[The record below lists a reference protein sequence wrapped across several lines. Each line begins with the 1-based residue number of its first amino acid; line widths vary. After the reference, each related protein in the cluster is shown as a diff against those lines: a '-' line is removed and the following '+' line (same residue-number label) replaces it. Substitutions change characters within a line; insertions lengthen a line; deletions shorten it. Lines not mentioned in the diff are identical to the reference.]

1 MTAKRSNHTRIFKL
15 IDWFT
20 ALLAWLIFF
29 VFRKSYVDQ
38 YPFEFSQLISDNNF
52 ILGLLILPIIWLL
65 WYGFTG
71 QYHKAYRQ
79 SRLKTIF
86 RSFWQSLLGVLA
98 IFFILLLDDKVSS
111 YKNYYATFSF
121 LLITHFALTVIARVI
136 ILTIIKDRMAKG
148 EILVNALIV
157 GSSFK
162 AHQFFEEFKS
172 NPLVYGYHIKGLVTL
187 KGEIK
192 QSKEAL
198 PVLGNINDLEQI
210 CNDLEIEDVIIAV
223 EQKEH
228 TFINRIIISLSLQKV
243 FIRII
248 PDLYDI
254 LAGSVSMS
262 EVVGA
267 PLIDIYPDAMQP
279 WQQNTK
285 RLLDILVSIFGVI
298 VLAPFFILV
307 ALIIKFSDGG
317 KILYTQDR
325 VGKGGIPFKLYKF
338 RSMNENAEP
347 NGPALSSDNDQRIT
361 SFGKIMRKWRIDEL
375 PQFWNVLRGEM
386 SLIGPR
392 PERQHF
398 IQEMSKIAPQ
408 VKHLQRV
415 KPGLTS
421 LGMVKYGY
429 AQNVSEMID
438 RLKYDVIYIEKRS
451 LGLDFKIALFTIVTL
466 IRGRGK

>member
-1 MTAKRSNHTRIFKL
+1 MMDKSNHSTTIFKFL
-15 IDWFT
+15 DWLS
-20 ALLAWLIFF
+20 ALVAWLIFF
-29 VFRKSYVDQ
+29 IFRKTYVDN
-38 YPFEFSQLISDNNF
+38 YRFEWSEVASDKNF
-52 ILGLLILPIIWLL
+52 ILGITMLPLIWIL

-79 SRLKTIF
+79 SRLKMVF
-86 RSFWQSLLGVLA
+86 RSFWQALLGVLA
-98 IFFILLLDDKVSS
+98 IFFILLLDDKVAS

-121 LLITHFALTVIARVI
+121 LLITHFILTVSLRVVL
-136 ILTIIKDRMAKG
+136 LTIIKDKMARG
-148 EILVNALIV
+148 EVLINALIV

-162 AHQFFEEFKS
+162 AHQFFEEFRS
-172 NPLVYGYHIKGLVTL
+172 NPLVYGYDIKGLVSLNGT
-187 KGEIK
+187 IK
-192 QSKEAL
+192 QLDDEL
-198 PVLGNINDLEQI
+198 PILGTMDDLETI
-210 CNDLEIEDVIIAV
+210 CNELNIEDVIIAV

-228 TFINRIIISLSLQKV
+228 TYINRIIISLSLQKV

-279 WQQNTK
+279 WQQNMK
-285 RLLDILVSIFGVI
+285 RVLDILIS
-298 VLAPFFILV
+298 LV
-307 ALIIKFSDGG
+307 ALVLLTPVFLLLTLIIKLHDGG
-317 KILYTQDR
+317 KILYLQER
-325 VGKGGIPFKLYKF
+325 VGKGGLPFQLYKF

-347 NGPALSSDNDQRIT
+347 NGPALSSDNDLRIT
-361 SFGKIMRKWRIDEL
+361 PIGKWMRKWRVDEL
-375 PQFWNVLRGEM
+375 PQFWNVVKGEM

-392 PERQHF
+392 PERHFF

-415 KPGLTS
+415 KPGITS

-429 AQNVSEMID
+429 AQNVDEMID
-438 RLKYDVIYIEKRS
+438 RLKYDIIYIEKRS
-451 LGLDFKIALFTIVTL
+451 LGLDFKIFLYTIVTL
-466 IRGRGK
+466 IKGRGK

>member
-1 MTAKRSNHTRIFKL
+1 MFGKGKNHIFIFKFL
-15 IDWFT
+15 DWL
-20 ALLAWLIFF
+20 AAGLAWLAFF
-29 VFRKSYVDQ
+29 IFRKKYVDQ
-38 YPFEFSQLISDNNF
+38 YPVELDNILADNNF
-52 ILGLLILPIIWLL
+52 FIALFSLPLIWVL
-65 WYGFTG
+65 WYAFTG

-86 RSFWQSLLGVLA
+86 STFWQSFLGVLI

-121 LLITHFALTVIARVI
+121 LLIVHYLLTVMFRVGL
-136 ILTIIKDRMAKG
+136 LTFIKDKMSKG
-148 EILVNALIV
+148 EILINALIV
-157 GSSFK
+157 GSRFK
-162 AHQFFEEFKS
+162 AHQFYEEFKS
-172 NPLVYGYHIKGLVTL
+172 NPSVYGYQIKGIVSLNGDL
-187 KGEIK
+187 GNAD
-192 QSKEAL
+192 SPL
-198 PVLGNINDLEQI
+198 RVLGNIDDLEDI
-210 CNDLEIEDVIIAV
+210 CNREHIEDVIIAV

-228 TFINRIIISLSLQKV
+228 VFINRILISLSLQKV

-254 LAGSVSMS
+254 LSGSVSMS

-267 PLIDIYPDAMQP
+267 PLIDIYPDAMQV

-285 RLLDILVSIFGVI
+285 RIIDVVVSFISLVVMIPVFLI
-298 VLAPFFILV
+298 VAI
-307 ALIIKFSDGG
+307 IIKLGDKGDV
-317 KILYTQDR
+317 LYTQLR
-325 VGKGGIPFKLYKF
+325 VGKGGVPFKLYKF
-338 RSMNENAEP
+338 RSMKDDAEP
-347 NGPALSSDNDQRIT
+347 NGPALSSDNDERIT
-361 SFGKIMRKWRIDEL
+361 KFGKIMRKWRIDEL
-375 PQFWNVLRGEM
+375 PQFWNVLKGEM

-398 IQEMSKIAPQ
+398 IQEMSEIAPQ

-429 AQNVSEMID
+429 AQNVEEMID
-438 RLKYDVIYIEKRS
+438 RLKYDIIYIEKRS
-451 LGLDFKIALFTIVTL
+451 LGLDFKISLYTIVTL

>member
-1 MTAKRSNHTRIFKL
+1 MFRKRKNPIFIFKFL
-15 IDWFT
+15 DWL
-20 ALLAWLIFF
+20 ASVLAWFAFF
-29 VFRKSYVDQ
+29 IFRKKYVDQ
-38 YPFEFSQLISDNNF
+38 YPIELDNILADKHFFLALLSLPF
-52 ILGLLILPIIWLL
+52 IWVIW
-65 WYGFTG
+65 YSFTG
-71 QYHKAYRQ
+71 QYDKAYRQ

-86 RSFWQSLLGVLA
+86 TSFWQSFLGVLT

-121 LLITHFALTVIARVI
+121 LLIVHFTFTVVFRV
-136 ILTIIKDRMAKG
+136 LLLSFIKEQMAKG
-148 EILVNALIV
+148 KILINALIV
-157 GSSFK
+157 GSKFK
-162 AHQFFEEFKS
+162 AYQFYDEFKS
-172 NPLVYGYHIKGLVTL
+172 NPSVYGYDIKGIVSLNGQVQNV
-187 KGEIK
+187 E
-192 QSKEAL
+192 SPL
-198 PVLGNINDLEQI
+198 PNLGNIDDLEAI
-210 CNDLEIEDVIIAV
+210 CNREQIEDVIIAV

-228 TFINRIIISLSLQKV
+228 TYINKILISLSLQKV

-254 LAGSVSMS
+254 LSGSVSMS

-267 PLIDIYPDAMQP
+267 PLIDIYPDAMQV

-285 RLLDILVSIFGVI
+285 RILDVTIACVSLFLMIP
-298 VLAPFFILV
+298 VLITV
-307 ALIIKFSDGG
+307 ALIIKIGG
-317 KILYTQDR
+317 RGDILYTQMR

-338 RSMNENAEP
+338 RSMKQDAEP
-347 NGPALSSDNDQRIT
+347 DGPALSSDHDERIT
-361 SFGKIMRKWRIDEL
+361 VFGKIMRKWRIDEL
-375 PQFWNVLRGEM
+375 PQFWNVLKGEM

-398 IQEMSKIAPQ
+398 IHEMSAIAPQ

-429 AQNVSEMID
+429 AQNVEEMID
-438 RLKYDVIYIEKRS
+438 RLKYDIIYIEKRS
-451 LGLDFKIALFTIVTL
+451 LGLDFKIFLHTIVTL

>member
-1 MTAKRSNHTRIFKL
+1 MLDKGHYNKHIFRL
-15 IDWFT
+15 LDWLS
-20 ALLAWLIFF
+20 ALLAWLMFF
-29 VFRKSYVDQ
+29 VFRKSYVDN
-38 YPFEFSQLISDNNF
+38 YPFELTQVLSDKNF
-52 ILGLLILPIIWLL
+52 ILGLLILPIVWVL

-86 RSFWQSLLGVLA
+86 RSFWQALLGVLA
-98 IFFILLLDDKVSS
+98 IFFILLLDDKVAS

-121 LLITHFALTVIARVI
+121 LLIAHFTLTVVFRVMF
-136 ILTIIKDRMAKG
+136 LTIIKDKMAKG

-157 GSSFK
+157 GSAFK
-162 AHQFFEEFKS
+162 ALQFFEEFKA
-172 NPLVYGYHIKGLVTL
+172 NPLVYGYQIKGMVSLN
-187 KGEIK
+187 GEPK
-192 QSKEAL
+192 ANQNEL
-198 PVLGNINDLEQI
+198 PVLGSIDQLESI
-210 CNDLEIEDVIIAV
+210 CNDLNIEDVIIAV

-228 TFINRIIISLSLQKV
+228 TFINKIIISLSLQKV

-285 RLLDILVSIFGVI
+285 RFVDITASIASLVLLF
-298 VLAPFFILV
+298 PFFILV
-307 ALIIKFSDGG
+307 ALIIKLSDGG
-317 KILYTQDR
+317 SIMYSQDR
-325 VGKGGIPFKLYKF
+325 VGKGGVPFKLFKF
-338 RSMNENAEP
+338 RSMKENAEP
-347 NGPALSSDNDQRIT
+347 NGPALSSDHDKRIT
-361 SFGKIMRKWRIDEL
+361 PFGRIMRKWRIDEL
-375 PQFWNVLRGEM
+375 PQFWNVLKGGM
-386 SLIGPR
+386 SVIGPR

-398 IQEMSKIAPQ
+398 IQEMSHVAPQ

-429 AQNVSEMID
+429 AQNVAEMID

-451 LGLDFKIALFTIVTL
+451 LGLDFKIFLYTIVTL

>member
-1 MTAKRSNHTRIFKL
+1 MLKNSNKHIYLFKFL
-15 IDWFT
+15 DWL
-20 ALLAWLIFF
+20 AAALAWLAFF
-29 VFRKSYVDQ
+29 IFRKKYVDQ
-38 YPFEFSQLISDNNF
+38 YPVELDNILADNNF
-52 ILGLLILPIIWLL
+52 FIALLSLPVIWVL
-65 WYGFTG
+65 WYSFTG
-71 QYHKAYRQ
+71 QYHQAYRQ

-86 RSFWQSLLGVLA
+86 RSFWQSFLGVLC

-121 LLITHFALTVIARVI
+121 LLIAHFILTVVFRVGL
-136 ILTIIKDRMAKG
+136 LTYIKDKMAKG
-148 EILVNALIV
+148 EILINALIV
-157 GSSFK
+157 GSKFK
-162 AHQFFEEFKS
+162 AYQFYDELMS
-172 NPLVYGYHIKGLVTL
+172 NPLVYGYKIKGMLSL
-187 KGEIK
+187 NGDK
-192 QSKEAL
+192 QGPNDAL
-198 PVLGNINDLEQI
+198 QILGNIDQLEEI
-210 CNDLEIEDVIIAV
+210 CNREDIEDVIIAV

-228 TFINRIIISLSLQKV
+228 TYINRIIISLSLQKV

-267 PLIDIYPDAMQP
+267 PLIDIYPDAMHI

-285 RLLDILVSIFGVI
+285 RILDVVISFVSLLLLFPV
-298 VLAPFFILV
+298 FILV
-307 ALIIKFSDGG
+307 ALIIKMGDQGD
-317 KILYTQDR
+317 ILYTQMR
-325 VGKGGIPFKLYKF
+325 VGKGGVPFKLYKF
-338 RSMNENAEP
+338 RSMKQNAEP
-347 NGPALSSDNDQRIT
+347 NGPALSSDNDDRIT
-361 SFGKIMRKWRIDEL
+361 KFGRIMRKWRIDEF
-375 PQFWNVLRGEM
+375 PQFWNVLKGEM

-398 IQEMSKIAPQ
+398 IQEMSVIAPQ

-429 AQNVSEMID
+429 AQNVEEMID
-438 RLKYDVIYIEKRS
+438 RLKYDIIYIEKRS
-451 LGLDFKIALFTIVTL
+451 LGLDFKIFLYTIVTL

>member
-1 MTAKRSNHTRIFKL
+1 MRVKGNNNTRIFKL
-15 IDWFT
+15 LDWLT
-20 ALLAWLIFF
+20 ALLAWLVFF
-29 VFRKSYVDQ
+29 IFRKSYVDN
-38 YPFEFSQLISDNNF
+38 YPIEFVQLVSDRNF
-52 ILGLLILPIIWLL
+52 ILGLLILPVFWVL

-98 IFFILLLDDKVSS
+98 IFFILLLDDKVNS
-111 YKNYYATFSF
+111 YINYYATFSF
-121 LLITHFALTVIARVI
+121 LLIAHFAFTVISRVTL
-136 ILTIIKDRMAKG
+136 LTIIKDRMARG

-157 GSSFK
+157 GSAFK

-172 NPLVYGYHIKGLVTL
+172 NPLVYGYHIKGLVSL
-187 KGEIK
+187 NGGIE
-192 QSKEAL
+192 QRRDDL
-198 PVLGNINDLEQI
+198 PILGNVDQLESLCQEL
-210 CNDLEIEDVIIAV
+210 NIEDVIIAV
-223 EQKEH
+223 EKKEH
-228 TFINRIIISLSLQKV
+228 TFINNIIISLSLQKV

-267 PLIDIYPDAMQP
+267 PLIDIYPDAMQA

-285 RLLDILVSIFGVI
+285 RLVDIVVAVSALVFLSPIF
-298 VLAPFFILV
+298 LLV
-307 ALIIKFSDGG
+307 AVIIKLTDGG
-317 KILYTQDR
+317 SILYSQNR
-325 VGKGGIPFKLYKF
+325 VGIGGVPFKLYKF
-338 RSMNENAEP
+338 RSMKENAEP
-347 NGPALSSDNDQRIT
+347 NGPALSSDFDDRIT
-361 SFGKIMRKWRIDEL
+361 PFGKTMRKWRIDEL
-375 PQFWNVLRGEM
+375 PQFWNVLKGEM

-398 IQEMSKIAPQ
+398 IQEMSEIAPQ
-408 VKHLQRV
+408 AKHLQRV

-429 AQNVSEMID
+429 AQNVAEMID
-438 RLKYDVIYIEKRS
+438 RLKYDIIYIEKRS
-451 LGLDFKIALFTIVTL
+451 LGLDFKIFLYTIVTL